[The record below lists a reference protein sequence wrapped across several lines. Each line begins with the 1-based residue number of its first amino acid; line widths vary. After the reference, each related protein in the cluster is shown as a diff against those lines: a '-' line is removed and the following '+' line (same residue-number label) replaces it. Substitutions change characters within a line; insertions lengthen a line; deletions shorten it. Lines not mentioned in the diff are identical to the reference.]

1 MERAFE
7 TVLVEQCAP
16 VLAGIKAANLFRLEA
31 RDRAALYAK
40 AAQWHHALQPRGL
53 QVRVL
58 RECPENAGFL
68 IYVFRAEKLWQKL
81 CAAPVQAYLHGQGY
95 TPAPDCEGYLR
106 QLSCR
111 LCSGAE
117 FPHEIG
123 VFLGY
128 PLEDVIGFVENRGK
142 NFTCCGCWKS
152 YGDPAA
158 AQAVFDHYR
167 KCTEVYLRCF
177 RSGTPITRLAVAG

>member
-1 MERAFE
+1 MTEKCMEKRLIE
-7 TVLVEQCAP
+7 HCAP
-16 VLAGIKAANLFRLEA
+16 TLAGMKSASLFNYFHKGE
-31 RDRAALYAK
+31 
-40 AAQWHHALQPRGL
+40 QI
-53 QVRVL
+53 VREEL
-58 RECPENAGFL
+58 REINDLLNDRGVYADVLIWREKSAL
-68 IYVFRAEKLWQKL
+68 IYVYRVKMLEKELKQPGVL
-81 CAAPVQAYLHGQGY
+81 ELLERYGY
-95 TPAPDCEGYLR
+95 ENSDID
-106 QLSCR
+106 SCMKHLKYR
-111 LCSGAE
+111 LLKCTC